1 MNKKIAVIKGD
12 GIGPEVTREAIR
24 VLEAV
29 GQKYGHTFESADVI
43 AGGASIDAY
52 GVPLTDEAVKVCKG
66 TDAVLLGAVGG
77 PEWDG
82 LPGELRPERALLGL
96 RKELALFANIRPA
109 FLYHE
114 LASAC
119 PLKQEIVQK
128 GIDLIVIR
136 ELTGGIY
143 FGKRGRIPGN
153 DMQAFD
159 TETYSRSEI
168 ERIAVKA
175 FKIARLRRR
184 KVTSIDKA
192 NVLETSRLWRE
203 VVHEVAKNY
212 PDVQLEDMLVDN
224 AAMQLVKNPSQFDVI
239 LTSNMFGDILSD
251 EAAMI
256 TGSIGML
263 ASASEGFVNPS
274 LYEPAHGSAPDIAG
288 KNIANPLATI
298 LCIAMM
304 LRLSFGLEKEADAV
318 EKAVQAVLKKGFATP
333 DIKFEGSTVIGTKAM
348 GDRVIENLSIDI

>member
-29 GQKYGHTFESADVI
+29 GRKYGHAFEFADVV
-43 AGGASIDAY
+43 AGGASVDAY
-52 GVPLTDEAVKVCKG
+52 GVPLTDEAVKACKG
-66 TDAVLLGAVGG
+66 ADAVLLGAVGG
-77 PEWDG
+77 PKWEV

-96 RKELALFANIRPA
+96 RKELGLFANIRPA
-109 FLYHE
+109 FLYQE

-119 PLKQEIVQK
+119 PLKKEIMQK
-128 GIDLIVIR
+128 GIDMIVMR

-143 FGKRGRIPGN
+143 FGKRGRIPGD

-168 ERIAVKA
+168 ERITVKA
-175 FKIARLRRR
+175 FDIALLRRK
-184 KVTSIDKA
+184 KVTSVDKA

-203 VVHEVAKNY
+203 VVHKVAKNY

-224 AAMQLVKNPSQFDVI
+224 AAMQLVKNPSQFDII
-239 LTSNMFGDILSD
+239 LTSNLFGDILSD

-263 ASASEGFVNPS
+263 ASASEGFAKPS

-298 LCIAMM
+298 LCTAMM
-304 LRLSFGLEKEADAV
+304 LRLSFKLEEEARAV
-318 EKAVQAVLKKGFATP
+318 EKAVQEVLKKGFATQ
-333 DIKFEGSTVIGTKAM
+333 DIKFEGSAVIGTQKM
-348 GDRVIENLSIDI
+348 GDRVIQYLG